1 MMNGKDEI
9 KKEIERLKKE
19 IGDYLKLSQLIKLGD
34 DVKQKR
40 MDIYLD
46 DLSKLIKKL
55 NE

>member
-1 MMNGKDEI
+1 MNGKDEV

-19 IGDYLKLSQLIKLGD
+19 MNDYLKISSIIRLDEK
-34 DVKQKR
+34 VKQKR
-40 MDIYLD
+40 IDFYLD